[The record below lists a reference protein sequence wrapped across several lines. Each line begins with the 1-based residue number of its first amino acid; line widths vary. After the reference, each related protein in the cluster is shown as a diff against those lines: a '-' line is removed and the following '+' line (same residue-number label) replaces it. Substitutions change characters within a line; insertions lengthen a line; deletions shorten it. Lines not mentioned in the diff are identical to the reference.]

1 MAEPHPTIT
10 FEVKLDLNSTEAIGP
25 NTNLVNP
32 HMLHP
37 SMHQDSPDLGRT
49 QESNFKNT
57 RSTWLSSL
65 IPGGGIRQL
74 KDGNQFTVS
83 GQKAIYLRN
92 QYVSGTW
99 NNNNPPGGD
108 LLEIV
113 S

>member
-10 FEVKLDLNSTEAIGP
+10 FQVRLELNDTEAIGP

-37 SMHQDSPDLGRT
+37 SMHQDSADIGT
-49 QESNFKNT
+49 QQKSHFKNT

-74 KDGNQFTVS
+74 EDSNQFTVS
-83 GQKAIYLRN
+83 GLKAIYLRDH
-92 QYVSGTW
+92 YVSGTW
-99 NNNNPPGGD
+99 NDNN
-108 LLEIV
+108 
-113 S
+113 